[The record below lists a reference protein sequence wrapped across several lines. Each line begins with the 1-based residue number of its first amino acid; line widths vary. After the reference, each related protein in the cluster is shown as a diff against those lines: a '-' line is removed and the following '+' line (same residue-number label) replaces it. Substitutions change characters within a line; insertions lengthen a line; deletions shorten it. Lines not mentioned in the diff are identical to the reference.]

1 MSSAFPTSS
10 RQPILRRR
18 TDTLTEVVGAFES
31 ETAAVFLRVAPA
43 SEHVTLYLIG
53 LMVLISFLLMAA
65 VKLDR
70 VVTSTGRIVPVSG
83 SLYISPFDTSIV
95 REVRVKA
102 GEVVHKGQVLASLD
116 PTFTHADLTQLQQKL
131 ASGEAAA
138 ARLEAEQREVA
149 YRFDPADPYQSL
161 QASIWEKRQAEFKSD
176 LTDFD
181 ARIRNIDAQI
191 AQSHADMSHYQNR
204 LKLADNVEKLYEP
217 LLAKG
222 LVTQLQFM
230 QAADERTEMGR
241 LLSDAQSQIA
251 ASEQSLSSL
260 QAQREAFIQK
270 WHSDIGTELVNVHN
284 GLDLTREN
292 LSKAQK
298 LSDLSTLNAPANAVV
313 LSVGKVSSGSVA
325 GGGSTPSQSQEP
337 LFTLVPLDAVVEADV
352 RVNAEDIGF
361 IKAGD
366 PVRLKL
372 DAYRFMQHGTAAG
385 VIKAISEGSFTV
397 DDNNVPVAP
406 YFKVRVGIKDVSLR
420 NVPADF
426 RLIPGM
432 TLTGDIMVG
441 KRTILS
447 YVVEGAVRTGSEGMR
462 EPQ

>member
-1 MSSAFPTSS
+1 LSSAFPTSS
-10 RQPILRRR
+10 RQPIFRRR
-18 TDTLTEVVGAFES
+18 TDTLTDLVGAFES

-53 LMVLISFLLMAA
+53 LMVLISFLLMAV

-102 GEVVHKGQVLASLD
+102 GEAVHKGQVLASLD
-116 PTFTHADLTQLQQKL
+116 PTFTHADLTRLQQKL
-131 ASGEAAA
+131 ASDEAAA
-138 ARLEAEQREVA
+138 ARLEAERREA
-149 YRFDPADPYQSL
+149 PYPFDPADPYQSL

-176 LTDFD
+176 LADFD
-181 ARIRNIDAQI
+181 ARIRNIGAQI
-191 AQSHADMSHYQNR
+191 AQSQADMSHYQNR
-204 LKLADNVEKLYEP
+204 LTLADNVEKLYEP

-222 LVTQLQFM
+222 YVTKLQFM

-260 QAQREAFIQK
+260 KAQREAFIQK

-284 GLDLTREN
+284 DLDLTREN

-298 LSDLSTLNAPANAVV
+298 LSDLSTLNAPADAVV
-313 LSVGKVSSGSVA
+313 LSVGRVSSGSVA
-325 GGGSTPSQSQEP
+325 GGGTPSQSQEP